1 MTLQSMTGFARESGQ
16 DSRFAWTWEGRSVNA
31 RGLDIRC
38 RVPGGQEAV
47 EQAVRKAADKLFV
60 RGNVT
65 LGLSVERR
73 DQSGTSYRVNRELL
87 QRVLGLRKELTGQI
101 SDVAP
106 SLEGL
111 LAIRGMLES
120 AEDSES
126 DEEVTERQR
135 EMTRTGEAMLAG
147 MAGARAAEGALLDGV
162 LRTHLEALGVL
173 VEAATASA
181 AAQPDAI
188 RARLRALV
196 EELMQADPRLSEDR
210 LAQEA
215 ALLVGKADVREE
227 LDRLRV
233 HISAVGEL
241 LDDGKAVGRR
251 LDFLC
256 QELNREANTLCS
268 KSADVDLTRLG
279 LDLKATIEQFREQV
293 QNVE

>member
-1 MTLQSMTGFARESGQ
+1 MTLQSMTGFARASGQ
-16 DSRFAWTWEGRSVNA
+16 DTRFAWSWEGRSVNA
-31 RGLDIRC
+31 RSLDIRC
-38 RVPGGQEAV
+38 RVPGGHEAV

-65 LGLSVERR
+65 LGLTFERR

-87 QRVLGLRKELTGQI
+87 RTVLDMRAEFSGEL
-101 SDVAP
+101 SDAAP
-106 SLEGL
+106 TLEGL

-126 DEEVTERQR
+126 EEDVALRQR
-135 EMTRTGEAMLAG
+135 EMIATGEAMLTE
-147 MAGARAAEGALLDGV
+147 MAAARAAEGAQLDGV
-162 LRTHLEALGVL
+162 LRGHLEALARL
-173 VEAATASA
+173 VEAASAAA

-188 RARLRALV
+188 RTRLRALV
-196 EELMQADPRLSEDR
+196 DELIDADPRLPEER

-215 ALLVGKADVREE
+215 ALLVGKADIREE

-241 LDDGKAVGRR
+241 LGEAQAVGRR

-279 LDLKATIEQFREQV
+279 LDMKATIEQFREQV